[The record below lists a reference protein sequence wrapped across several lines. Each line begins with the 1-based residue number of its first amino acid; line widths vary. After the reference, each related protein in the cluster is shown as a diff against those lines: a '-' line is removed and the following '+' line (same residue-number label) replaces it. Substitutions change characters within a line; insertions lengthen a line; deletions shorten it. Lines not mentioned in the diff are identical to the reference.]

1 MIKTKDVLEK
11 TSSGVSL
18 VAGIAFGLAILTTC
32 TCIIVDNVR
41 KLIPSRRKH
50 VCVGVMVEPVPAKNE
65 EAKANKPKKAPKAK
79 ADPEKKESEE

>member
-1 MIKTKDVLEK
+1 MIKAKEVLEK
-11 TSSGVSL
+11 TSNGVSL

-41 KLIPSRRKH
+41 KLIPSKKKH
-50 VCVGVMVEPVPAKNE
+50 CCVGIVAVPATAKNE